1 MANPVKVRFTRDER
15 GFKAGEVHL
24 FLPEALDS
32 YGDAIELVDPP
43 AAASAGPVEYDGAIV
58 AKLENRVAELRSTLE
73 STEAELV
80 TAQRELVAAK
90 AKIAELEAVVAGYAA
105 GQPVVAP
112 VAPEVAPE
120 PVAEASAPAAPEEA
134 PEEAPEVAPEVATE
148 TPAPVAETPAVE
160 TPAAPVTESPAAPA
174 TPAAPEAAWRK
185 TATAS
190 LGIPASLKG
199 LLLKAG
205 FDTAGKVADGLE
217 DGSVQ
222 LVEGIGEAKVAQL
235 SDHIASLAK

>member
-148 TPAPVAETPAVE
+148 TPAPVAETPA
-160 TPAAPVTESPAAPA
+160 APVTETPAAPA